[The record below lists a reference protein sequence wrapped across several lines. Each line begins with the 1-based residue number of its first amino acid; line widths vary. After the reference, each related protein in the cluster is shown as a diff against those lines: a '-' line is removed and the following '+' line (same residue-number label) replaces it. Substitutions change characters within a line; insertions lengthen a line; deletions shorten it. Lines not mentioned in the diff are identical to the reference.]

1 MGWAADSLSVA
12 DAVPGPL
19 RGLHNGR
26 LGARQHTM
34 QALAVAEIP
43 LPDYVSSRMSCS
55 RGRPRL
61 VVMTARMIEEAEQRL
76 HELRQDEWSSGV
88 VAAFAMALSLGA
100 SFVRPAFA
108 IPFFLGALMVGLR
121 SGRALFER
129 ADLAHHL
136 MLERDAHTITEIRES
151 AEKVAMMESRLVL
164 AAAVRCRLEPLPGY
178 RMSERMAAV
187 AGGASCS
194 PANSKTSSCCSTRS
208 VRSNARIC
216 SPDTPRAR
224 CTMTCFRSRTL
235 ASRPPDQGRFPPAD
249 R

>member
-1 MGWAADSLSVA
+1 
-12 DAVPGPL
+12 
-19 RGLHNGR
+19 
-26 LGARQHTM
+26 
-34 QALAVAEIP
+34 
-43 LPDYVSSRMSCS
+43 
-55 RGRPRL
+55 
-61 VVMTARMIEEAEQRL
+61 MTARMIEEAEQRL
-76 HELRQDEWSSGV
+76 HELRQDEWSCGV

-187 AGGASCS
+187 AGELEDEQLLLDPVCAVQCADLLTGYAES
-194 PANSKTSSCCSTRS
+194 PLHNDLLP
-208 VRSNARIC
+208 VENARVELRQIRAGFR
-216 SPDTPRAR
+216 PR
-224 CTMTCFRSRTL
+224 TGS
-235 ASRPPDQGRFPPAD
+235 
-249 R
+249 